1 MNVAQLGL
9 LYLNVNYTL
18 MSISNIRWPS
28 VIIYSRRLEIVG
40 SRFESGCTTLFL
52 ASCEKMSIQSQH
64 CEHGYQNLCMG
75 TPSKMW
81 MILNLL
87 LYQKKLTIVIYKKM
101 MQLTV
106 L

>member
-18 MSISNIRWPS
+18 VSISNIRWPS

-40 SRFESGCTTLFL
+40 SRFESGWTTLFL